1 MRDVA
6 RLPLPAK
13 TDRWR
18 SLLRIDGGW
27 LGNSPG
33 ASGAGRILSA
43 RDRFWSCCAAMLGY
57 GSFPTRDFDH
67 NDCPCGH
74 RAVQHPFRGGSH
86 RASRNPGP
94 RWDATRG
101 DTHGDSV
108 IIQQNYGY
116 AKALKAVRRLAC
128 VAAGVVAAVPG
139 MALAQPQFS
148 PLCGI
153 TGYATAPTTITY
165 DPFSPGGLSEAIIPL
180 VLQRNRGVLTGRT
193 DEVSLVLVAP
203 AGTPPLQ
210 ITYQG
215 QTVLYPEGATAGRPR
230 GLDSRDNGAGSAGEI
245 RFKFGGLFASDLSAP
260 LNLRVSVPPGT
271 DLSAGEPIQFDIL
284 YVCSGD
290 GGMLSVPR
298 PVRES
303 GAIRLDVNTVSA
315 LQAYYA
321 GSVLDFGE
329 IGDLTTAQLQA
340 SPDRYTTPSTNS
352 LRVRSSGPYE
362 VRVRSQND
370 FRLTFP
376 GGNTG
381 SAAETIRY
389 SVRFLGQDIAANGA
403 FGTRTCA
410 RAGVAGGNGVLP
422 IRAKLIEGGSG
433 KAPSASYGDTV
444 TITFT
449 PLVAASA
456 AQQCAGL

>member
-1 MRDVA
+1 MPDVA

-13 TDRWR
+13 TDRLR
-18 SLLRIDGGW
+18 PFLRIDGGW
-27 LGNSPG
+27 LDHSAGTTG
-33 ASGAGRILSA
+33 KGRILPESDGFRPCYTPMLDGGTPPA
-43 RDRFWSCCAAMLGY
+43 RACDADDLALGS
-57 GSFPTRDFDH
+57 G
-67 NDCPCGH
+67 
-74 RAVQHPFRGGSH
+74 AVQHPLLNDSNRAAGNSGPCPAAPLPRRHDGAVIDQQSH
-86 RASRNPGP
+86 R
-94 RWDATRG
+94 
-101 DTHGDSV
+101 
-108 IIQQNYGY
+108 Y
-116 AKALKAVRRLAC
+116 AKTLKTVRRLAL
-128 VAAGVVAAVPG
+128 VAAGCAAAVPG
-139 MALAQPQFS
+139 MALAQTQFS
-148 PLCGI
+148 PLCGV

-180 VLQRNRGVLTGRT
+180 ILQRNRGILTGRT

-215 QTVLYPEGATAGRPR
+215 QPVLYPEGATAGRPR

-271 DLSAGEPIQFDIL
+271 DLSPGESIQFDIL

-290 GGMLSVPR
+290 GGMLSVTR

-329 IGDLTTAQLQA
+329 IGDLTTQQLQA
-340 SPDRYTTPSTNS
+340 SPDRYTTPPTNS

-381 SAAETIRY
+381 NTAETIRY
-389 SVRFLGQDIAANGA
+389 SVRFLGQDVTSNGS

-410 RAGVAGGNGVLP
+410 RAGVAGGSGVLP
-422 IRAKLIEGGSG
+422 IRAKLTEGGSG

>member
-1 MRDVA
+1 MPDVA
-6 RLPLPAK
+6 RLHLPPE
-13 TDRWR
+13 TNRRRGVLRVDVGCVDYISGEGPSR
-18 SLLRIDGGW
+18 SAS
-27 LGNSPG
+27 NSF
-33 ASGAGRILSA
+33 RA
-43 RDRFWSCCAAMLGY
+43 RFAAMLGRRELSWREP
-57 GSFPTRDFDH
+57 GGDGCAP
-67 NDCPCGH
+67 GH
-74 RAVQHPFRGGSH
+74 RTVQQPFLNGK
-86 RASRNPGP
+86 SR
-94 RWDATRG
+94 ATRKQRSRH
-101 DTHGDSV
+101 DAAPTCEADEIFAVPAHDR
-108 IIQQNYGY
+108 Y
-116 AKALKAVRRLAC
+116 AKNLTLVRWLPLAAAGI
-128 VAAGVVAAVPG
+128 VAALPSVAA
-139 MALAQPQFS
+139 AQPQYS
-148 PLCGI
+148 PFCGV

-165 DPFSPGGLSEAIIPL
+165 DPFSPGGLSQAIIPL
-180 VLQRNRGVLTGRT
+180 ILQRNRGILTGRT

-203 AGTPPLQ
+203 PGTPPLQ
-210 ITYQG
+210 VTYQS

-230 GLDSRDNGAGSAGEI
+230 GLDSRDNGAGSSGEI
-245 RFKFGGLFASDLSAP
+245 RYKFGGLFASDLSAP

-271 DLSAGEPIQFDIL
+271 DLSPGEPIHFDIL
-284 YVCSGD
+284 YICSGD
-290 GGMLSVPR
+290 GGMLNVPL
-298 PVRES
+298 PVRETR
-303 GAIRLDVNTVSA
+303 AIRLNVNTVSA

-321 GSVLDFGE
+321 GSALDFGE

-340 SPDRYTTPSTNS
+340 SPDRYTTSSTNS

-389 SVRFLGQDIAANGA
+389 SVRFLGQDIASNGA

-410 RAGVAGGNGVLP
+410 RAGVGGASGVLP
-422 IRAKLIEGGSG
+422 IRAKLVEGGSG